1 MSIIQCSLRKVKKNM
16 SIISRKWKGRL
27 LKGIKR
33 LEAILR
39 DFIESIGKEYLRI
52 FKNPV
57 T

>member
-1 MSIIQCSLRKVKKNM
+1 MFIKESEKNM
-16 SIISRKWKGRL
+16 SIISRKWKSRL

-39 DFIESIGKEYLRI
+39 DFIGSIGKEYLRI

>member
-1 MSIIQCSLRKVKKNM
+1 MFIKESEKNM

-39 DFIESIGKEYLRI
+39 DFIGSIGKEYLRI